1 MSDNEKN
8 STTQRRQALKK
19 ILAGTGAAGVVASA
33 PEKWTKPVIN
43 SITLPSHA
51 MTSLPLSYTDID
63 TNAMAPG
70 NRLEELLIPA
80 AHAGIFTGLDGG
92 SICINFNADLETY
105 TALVIIGTDQ
115 SAREF
120 TGTGG
125 NVNAAKQLLQTCSN
139 MPEQL
144 YLTLKSGPSHSGIDY
159 ELCDFTQSN
168 CVTGTVMP
176 SECST
181 TPEICAGD

>member
-1 MSDNEKN
+1 MTDSKKN
-8 STTQRRQALKK
+8 TTKQRRQAIKK
-19 ILAGTGAAGVVASA
+19 IIAGTGAAGVVASA
-33 PEKWTKPVIN
+33 PEKWAKPVVN

-70 NRLEELLIPA
+70 NRLEELLIPT
-80 AHAGIFTGLDGG
+80 AHAGIFVGLDGG

-105 TALVIIGTDQ
+105 TALVIIGTGQD
-115 SAREF
+115 AVEF

-125 NVNAAKQLLQTCSN
+125 KVNVAKQLPQTCSD
-139 MPEQL
+139 MPDQVF
-144 YLTLKSGPSHSGIDY
+144 LTLKSGPSHSGIDY
-159 ELCDFTQSN
+159 ELCDFGQSN
-168 CVTGTVMP
+168 CVTGTVTP

-181 TPEICAGD
+181 TPEVCAGD